1 MLQNLYSFFVI
12 VSMMAIFLI
21 TTISGCSTAL
31 LCNNI
36 QRVLVFG
43 DSNVDTGNLFQ
54 LTAQTSP
61 AKPRWQGRESN
72 GPLAVEYLALALNA
86 SLESHAV
93 SGATTGTGN
102 IITLVQPQ
110 FANKFEGIKESGLT
124 EQVSHFIQYGGTLR
138 NSDLIIIWAGSN
150 DLYEISFQKKDV
162 LTQRIIEVGVNLE
175 HVIGLLHE
183 AGAHHMLIV
192 NRTPRDLLGGSND
205 LTGIEL
211 NKEIAKVVKH
221 TSTLLGTDIQLFDAY
236 TTISDMMRNPSNYG
250 FTETVAWCITTPT
263 CVVEKFGSRMIV
275 AEKFTNWDGAHKTT
289 KVHRIMA
296 EKMLLLVSPKNNLC
310 RSMYEQTYSN
320 SP

>member
-1 MLQNLYSFFVI
+1 MKNLYFFFVI
-12 VSMMAIFLI
+12 AFTIATVLI
-21 TTISGCSTAL
+21 SQLSGCSNASVCT
-31 LCNNI
+31 NI

-43 DSNVDTGNLFQ
+43 DSNVDTGNLFK

-61 AKPRWQGRESN
+61 SKPRWQGRESN

-102 IITLVQPQ
+102 IINLVQPQ
-110 FANKFEGIKESGLT
+110 FSNKFEGIKKSGLT
-124 EQVSHFIQYGGTLR
+124 EQVSQFIQHGGALR

-150 DLYEISFQKKDV
+150 DLYEVSFQKKNI
-162 LTQRIIEVGVNLE
+162 LAQRTTEVGINLE
-175 HVIGLLHE
+175 RVILFLHE

-211 NKEIAKVVKH
+211 NKEIAKVVKR

-236 TTISDMMRNPSNYG
+236 TTISDMMRNPLNYG

-310 RSMYEQTYSN
+310 RSIYEQTYSN